1 MTEHASGRSGFF
13 LRLIRYCEDGFL
25 VVLLAAMIGFAVT
38 QIVLRNL
45 FDSGL
50 SWADPLLRLL
60 VLWVGLAG
68 AMVATRQDRHI
79 AIDVLTRYLP
89 PRWQLAAQ
97 VIVDLFAALVS
108 AIVAYHAGRL
118 MIMDKEAGAIAFAAV
133 PVWICE
139 LIIPLAFGVIAMRY
153 LVFAITHARQLL
165 TEELRSDVEH

>member
-1 MTEHASGRSGFF
+1 MTEPANGRLEAF

-25 VVLLAAMIGFAVT
+25 IVLLGAMIGLAVT

-118 MIMDKEAGAIAFAAV
+118 VIMDKEAGAVAFAAV

-153 LVFAITHARQLL
+153 LVFTITHARQLL
-165 TEELRSDVEH
+165 TNEPRVDVEH

>member
-1 MTEHASGRSGFF
+1 MTESASGRSGAL

-25 VVLLAAMIGFAVT
+25 IVLLAAMIGFAVT

-97 VIVDLFAALVS
+97 VIADLFAALVS
-108 AIVAYHAGRL
+108 ATVAYHAGRL
-118 MIMDKEAGAIAFAAV
+118 VTMDKEAGAIAFAAV

-139 LIIPLAFGVIAMRY
+139 LIIPLAFTVIAMRY
-153 LVFAITHARQLL
+153 LVLAITQARQLL
-165 TEELRSDVEH
+165 ADEPRSDVEH